1 MVSPLTLHYIKV
13 PAENI
18 LSAVL
23 VQLLNYDKI
32 KPPLAELVHTIIHF
46 LGFYKKKLEFFSELI
61 FGHC

>member
-1 MVSPLTLHYIKV
+1 M
-13 PAENI
+13 NI
-18 LSAVL
+18 LSEVL

-32 KPPLAELVHTIIHF
+32 NQTPLAELFHTIIHF